1 MSIHNP
7 MLKHIDSDTH
17 TPLKNTKTRQL
28 KSHVKWRCGV
38 SHVSS
43 HLFLFSCSLGTRST
57 VIVKVLLQ
65 TIKTTPQL
73 RLCRNDQLPCANL
86 WAPWY
91 CESDSRECERDTG
104 KKGSKKCHS
113 VTLLLV
119 KNFYWATSQHDPKA
133 TSTAEPIKLQGNKAV
148 TVQKTLCGA
157 LWSPNTV
164 TWYSLE
170 RNHTRN

>member
-1 MSIHNP
+1 MWNEDVVYLMSLPIYSCFPVH
-7 MLKHIDSDTH
+7 LELGRLS
-17 TPLKNTKTRQL
+17 
-28 KSHVKWRCGV
+28 SWRCYYA
-38 SHVSS
+38 S
-43 HLFLFSCSLGTRST
+43 FA
-57 VIVKVLLQ
+57 Q

-119 KNFYWATSQHDPKA
+119 KNFYWDTSQHDPKA